1 MVRMKELL
9 RTHHISFKNAFAGV
23 LWSFRT
29 QPNFRIHALLSAFVL
44 FAASFFQIEKIEYVV
59 LLFAIVLG
67 FTSEMLNTSVESMTD
82 LISTEWKKEAKI
94 AKDVAAG
101 MMLFTAFGTAAI
113 AVIIFYPYIAKL
125 FI

>member
-1 MVRMKELL
+1 MKELL